1 MSQITV
7 DMNDKKIYCYLKKK
21 KKKTNLSY
29 CVPTMHLPQRAISR
43 LTLSLWLST
52 CPLSS
57 SSSTEEIIRFTL
69 WTSEVVYHSTKK
81 FLLV

>member
-7 DMNDKKIYCYLKKK
+7 DMNDKKIYCYLKK

-69 WTSEVVYHSTKK
+69 STSDVVYHSTKK
-81 FLLV
+81 LSLV